1 MKPTIEQIANWIEVY
16 LQSPNA
22 TNVMNRKWEQM
33 FIHKLHKENYKGYN
47 GKASERWKRTIE
59 NMREK
64 LNNYTSFDKLYKA
77 IKDIT
82 EHGIGELSK
91 YDTATCFGCERGIY
105 PTVVY
110 LHAGT
115 ADGAKAL
122 GINGAT
128 ATKEQFV
135 EVCDAFE
142 KLEPI
147 QIEDFLCIY
156 KDQLAG
162 KTQKSPTGCC
172 CS

>member
-1 MKPTIEQIANWIEVY
+1 MKPTREQIANWIEEY

-64 LNNYTSFDKLYKA
+64 LNNYTSFDELHKA

-105 PTVVY
+105 PTVIY

-122 GINGAT
+122 GINGTT
-128 ATKEQFV
+128 ATKEQFI

-172 CS
+172 S

>member
-64 LNNYTSFDKLYKA
+64 LNNYTSFDKLHKA

-156 KDQLAG
+156 KNLLAG
-162 KTQKSPTGCC
+162 KTDAKPQGCC
-172 CS
+172 C

>member
-1 MKPTIEQIANWIEVY
+1 MKPTREQIANWIEVY

-47 GKASERWKRTIE
+47 GKASERWKHTIE
-59 NMREK
+59 NMREE

-156 KDQLAG
+156 KNQLAG
-162 KTQKSPTGCC
+162 KTDAKPQGCC
-172 CS
+172 C

>member
-1 MKPTIEQIANWIEVY
+1 MKPTREQIANWIEVY

-64 LNNYTSFDKLYKA
+64 LNKYTSFDKLYMA

-82 EHGIGELSK
+82 EYGIGELSK

-105 PTVVY
+105 PTVIY

-122 GINGAT
+122 GINGTT
-128 ATKEQFV
+128 ATKEQFI

-172 CS
+172 S

>member
-1 MKPTIEQIANWIEVY
+1 MRPTIEQIANWIEVY

-47 GKASERWKRTIE
+47 GKA
-59 NMREK
+59 
-64 LNNYTSFDKLYKA
+64 
-77 IKDIT
+77 
-82 EHGIGELSK
+82 
-91 YDTATCFGCERGIY
+91 
-105 PTVVY
+105 
-110 LHAGT
+110 
-115 ADGAKAL
+115 
-122 GINGAT
+122 
-128 ATKEQFV
+128 
-135 EVCDAFE
+135 FE